1 MPTLTGAWTSA
12 LVCMEQANEKTTKV
26 KDKQTKR
33 KQTNQPSLIFVLLA
47 VEARL
52 GLAGMVACI
61 VLGGGG
67 QKLHWH

>member
-1 MPTLTGAWTSA
+1 
-12 LVCMEQANEKTTKV
+12 MEQAKEKTTKV
-26 KDKQTKR
+26 KDKQTK
-33 KQTNQPSLIFVLLA
+33 KQKINQPSLIYVLLA

-67 QKLHWH
+67 QKLH

>member
-1 MPTLTGAWTSA
+1 
-12 LVCMEQANEKTTKV
+12 MEQANEKTTKV

-67 QKLHWH
+67 QKLH

>member
-1 MPTLTGAWTSA
+1 
-12 LVCMEQANEKTTKV
+12 MEQANEKTTKV
-26 KDKQTKR
+26 KDKKNKR
-33 KQTNQPSLIFVLLA
+33 ISHLLIFVLLA

-67 QKLHWH
+67 QKLH